1 MAVADKVKELISK
14 QLNKPIADITE
25 DKEVVKDLGADSLD
39 VVEMLMNLEEA
50 CGITI
55 SEEDAVNIK
64 TVGDIISLIE
74 KGQN

>member
-1 MAVADKVKELISK
+1 MAVAEQVKELIAK
-14 QLNKPIADITE
+14 QLNKPVSEITE

-39 VVEMLMNLEEA
+39 VVEMLMNLEEE

-64 TVGDIISLIE
+64 TVGDIISII
-74 KGQN
+74 KNNNK